1 MYSKNIANFEGI
13 SIGHFIK
20 YKPLIFEEWFLKRD
34 IYDRTFLH
42 LFKCSMMLFHCQDQ
56 SKLLVPLTHSTFLIL
71 TFLFCSFFLGELTL
85 MQTSSSSTESRN
97 NSGSTVRIKNSL
109 FSVQLLFFV
118 KLTFSLTYLTGIP
131 KILQSGSQLLKLCYG
146 TKANLSWW

>member
-109 FSVQLLFFV
+109 FFCTTTFFREI
-118 KLTFSLTYLTGIP
+118 KFFIYILDRNP
-131 KILQSGSQLLKLCYG
+131 KNFAK
-146 TKANLSWW
+146 W

>member
-13 SIGHFIK
+13 SICHFIK

-109 FSVQLLFFV
+109 FFCTTTFFREI
-118 KLTFSLTYLTGIP
+118 KFFIYILDRNP
-131 KILQSGSQLLKLCYG
+131 KNFAK
-146 TKANLSWW
+146 W

>member
-1 MYSKNIANFEGI
+1 MKNDSWREIYMTGRFYIYLSAPWCYFIVKINQNF
-13 SIGHFIK
+13 
-20 YKPLIFEEWFLKRD
+20 
-34 IYDRTFLH
+34 
-42 LFKCSMMLFHCQDQ
+42 LFH
-56 SKLLVPLTHSTFLIL
+56 SLTHSTFLIL

-118 KLTFSLTYLTGIP
+118 KLNFSFTYLTGIP